1 LLELIAFCLA
11 FVCGLIIFARI
22 VKSCF
27 GSKEYFK
34 GIDRET
40 IMLFGDSGNLVLD
53 EKFKWEAAAA
63 DEWNKW
69 VESSPAK
76 FVEEIEMG
84 VIEEVK

>member
-1 LLELIAFCLA
+1 
-11 FVCGLIIFARI
+11 
-22 VKSCF
+22 
-27 GSKEYFK
+27 
-34 GIDRET
+34 
-40 IMLFGDSGNLVLD
+40 MLFGDSGNLVLD
-53 EKFKWEAAAA
+53 EKFKREAAAA